1 MTDRAD
7 NIERDG
13 REFVSDESVAVGNAA
28 AILDDV
34 ASSPVDVTHDPR
46 ALCQLIS
53 ELSDVLARSIEI
65 TTKTAIGVGLK
76 SEVPLACMADEM
88 PATME
93 YAPAN
98 LLDAAGLMAQA
109 QTALDLAVAGLAP
122 VAGS

>member
-1 MTDRAD
+1 MIDAAD
-7 NIERDG
+7 SIERDG
-13 REFVSDESVAVGNAA
+13 REFVSDESVAVSKAA

-34 ASSPVDVTHDPR
+34 ASSPIDVTHDPR
-46 ALCQLIS
+46 ALCQLML
-53 ELSDVLARSIEI
+53 ELSEVLERSIEI

-76 SEVPLACMADEM
+76 SEVPLASMADEM

-109 QTALDLAVAGLAP
+109 QAALDLAVIGLAP
-122 VAGS
+122 APGF